1 MPRQDMWV
9 THRSV
14 KELEKALSKPISDVG
29 RGETLFDKEVVFL
42 NGFRM
47 AIQVIAAETEGET
60 AWTWQLHNCGSRN
73 GTTRQ
78 VDRPDV
84 RRVFYP
90 HLRFTFQKVCWARL
104 PCAAT

>member
-60 AWTWQLHNCGSRN
+60 AWTQGVLFDADGNELGY
-73 GTTRQ
+73 T
-78 VDRPDV
+78 DV
-84 RRVFYP
+84 GESFLGEYCVFYDETEYTVNV
-90 HLRFTFQKVCWARL
+90 LDSD
-104 PCAAT
+104 